1 MLVAKSTTEIDR
13 DVICW
18 KEMKNG
24 NELAFR
30 EIFDNYSDLLFQY
43 GITISKDRE
52 LVKDC
57 IQEIFITIWTNRA
70 TIGVARSIRYY
81 LFFSL
86 RRLILKKSRLSRNF
100 FSIASF
106 HQGNLAVEAEQES
119 IVRKE
124 IHFHNTLLISGALSS
139 LPPRQKEVIFLKF
152 YQELKYEEI
161 EKIMNLNNQVVRNTL
176 YKALS
181 ALRQQLAGKQPG
193 GRILFLLIAL
203 ECGALGYLT

>member
-1 MLVAKSTTEIDR
+1 MLPAKSTTGIDR
-13 DVICW
+13 DVLLW
-18 KEMKNG
+18 KEMKSG
-24 NELAFR
+24 NQLVFR

-57 IQEIFITIWTNRA
+57 IQELFITIWTNRA
-70 TIGVARSIRYY
+70 TIGIALSIKYY

-86 RRLILKKSRLSRNF
+86 RRLILKKSRASRNF
-100 FSIASF
+100 FSLASF
-106 HQGNLAVEAEQES
+106 HHLNLTVEPEQET

-124 IHFHNTLLISGALSS
+124 IHVHNKLLISGALNS
-139 LPPRQKEVIFLKF
+139 LPPRQKEIIFLKF

-181 ALRQQLAGKQPG
+181 ALRQQLAGKQTNG
-193 GRILFLLIAL
+193 QILFLSVMFVWNII
-203 ECGALGYLT
+203 GF